1 MNDATDVP
9 MWPTCDTSRLSC
21 SIEPKFTLAVFD
33 LPIRNIGIRLK
44 LQSLQNMWIIFLY
57 SSINNHLQLKNEV
70 FVMTVLVSSN
80 LPILSWFY
88 KTKIF
93 KGKSV
98 KLSVFPEGFS
108 AWCFL
113 SLVRCKE
120 QVAGKRKGWEK
131 GKAAPRWWIL
141 RAT

>member
-21 SIEPKFTLAVFD
+21 SIEPKLTLAVFD
-33 LPIRNIGIRLK
+33 LPMRNIGIRLK
-44 LQSLQNMWIIFLY
+44 LQSIQNMWIIFLY

-113 SLVRCKE
+113 SLVHCKE